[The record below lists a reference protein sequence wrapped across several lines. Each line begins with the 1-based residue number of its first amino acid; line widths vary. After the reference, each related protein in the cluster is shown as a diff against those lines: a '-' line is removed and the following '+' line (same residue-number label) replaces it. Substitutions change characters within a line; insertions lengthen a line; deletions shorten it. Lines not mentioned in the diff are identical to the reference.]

1 MQLKNVNLTT
11 TKIHFVKKYVDIAN
25 ILIFNKS
32 SSGEKNYKQ
41 LIGYADDDCKQYQIC
56 MHNIRKNILHNALEN
71 KRICKELW

>member
-41 LIGYADDDCKQYQIC
+41 LICYADDDCK
-56 MHNIRKNILHNALEN
+56 
-71 KRICKELW
+71 